1 MTPFIL
7 EEYILL
13 ISKPIGV
20 IFVALNVLHVK
31 LQNHFEAQRQ

>member
-13 ISKPIGV
+13 ISKLNEV

-31 LQNHFEAQRQ
+31 LQNNFEVQRQ